1 MSGEL
6 IAFYQAGY
14 GVAAFGVGP
23 LRDLTGGSFGI
34 VYFFG
39 SLVAAAMLMM
49 AVAAV
54 LAVARYRCNSTIF
67 VDLIDEQIMN
77 F

>member
-1 MSGEL
+1 M
-6 IAFYQAGY
+6 AFYQAGY

-23 LRDLTGGSFGI
+23 LRDLTGGSLEI

-39 SLVAAAMLMM
+39 SLVAAAMLIM

-54 LAVARYRCNSTIF
+54 GRTGKVSRVIVTNIF
-67 VDLIDEQIMN
+67 
-77 F
+77 